1 MSVRFS
7 QLLIAVVLALI
18 AYALFRTVSAYQE
31 TTDIAELRARGEQ
44 IVGRET
50 QRLGDRVAALQ
61 SLAALTA
68 MEGYRAATF
77 QRNVRA
83 TESTDDAVI
92 AVDFFNADDE
102 HIAHVARGRPV
113 QLGVPVGGITHI
125 VSHPKIQAIELALFD
140 AELSRATS
148 VADLPPKA
156 GAPANSEGADGMFYV
171 ATRVVWHEHDA
182 GTIVE
187 FLDARR
193 LLVND
198 VIAVA
203 PGTFALYDG
212 RGRLLAK
219 SAGPQATLQSTRL
232 NFSIPF
238 GDRVL
243 ELALVAPVRGE
254 VQVWWFAL
262 GWVALV
268 LAILAPIEVVSLINR
283 RVQALNEE
291 LETRVADRT
300 KELEESLEE
309 SRRLAA
315 VVESVREGVMRV
327 GPDGIVRYVN
337 AALCA
342 ELQLSAADLVH
353 RAVASV
359 PALGL
364 SEAQFTDIRNEVS
377 ETGFVYQEMERTRAD
392 GVRYIAGVTFTRAG
406 LDSAG
411 GLIAVSRDVTSRR
424 KLVDELLEAN
434 DLIERQMRARADFI
448 GTASH
453 ELRTPVTTLRMLAA
467 LLLEK
472 LGPRDILAADDA
484 RLLGVLD
491 QETRRLA
498 HLVDD
503 LLKIARLDSPA
514 TTMAKAEVDLR
525 SIASSSMDDVVRLSR
540 DEAQIHLHQGSESVI
555 VRGDVEALRS
565 VATNVIGN
573 AVKFTPASG
582 RIDVTVEADK
592 GRARLVVADTGIG
605 ISKDDLPRIFER
617 FYRAPQAAAQASGA
631 GLGLA
636 IVARLVEL
644 MQGTIT
650 VASELGRGTTVTIE
664 YPQVMASKEAV
675 EVRGGLAE
683 SLSELT

>member
-31 TTDIAELRARGEQ
+31 TTDIADLRARGEQ

-50 QRLGDRVAALQ
+50 QRLGDRVAALE

-68 MEGYRAATF
+68 MEGYRASTF
-77 QRNVRA
+77 ERNARA
-83 TESTDDAVI
+83 TISADDAVI

-102 HIAHVARGRPV
+102 HIAHAAHGRPV
-113 QLGVPVGGITHI
+113 QLGAPLGGITHI
-125 VSHPKIQAIELALFD
+125 VSHPQIQAIELALFD

-148 VADLPPKA
+148 VADLPPKP
-156 GAPANSEGADGMFYV
+156 GAPANSAGADGIFYV

-198 VIAVA
+198 VVAVA

-219 SAGPQATLQSTRL
+219 SAGAQATPQSTRL

-315 VVESVREGVMRV
+315 VVESVREGVMRA
-327 GPDGIVRYVN
+327 GPDGIIRYVN

-342 ELQLSAADLVH
+342 ELQLTAADLVN
-353 RAVASV
+353 RAVASL

-364 SEAQFTDIRNEVS
+364 SAAQFSDIYNEVS

-411 GLIAVSRDVTSRR
+411 GLIAVSRDVTARR

-434 DLIERQMRARADFI
+434 DLIERQMRARVDFI

-472 LGPRDILAADDA
+472 LGPRDVLAADDA

-514 TTMAKAEVDLR
+514 TTMTKTEVDLR
-525 SIASSSMDDVVRLSR
+525 FIATSSVDDVVRLSR
-540 DEAQIHLHQGSESVI
+540 DAQIHLHQGSEPVI

-582 RIDVTVEADK
+582 SIDVTVEADK
-592 GRARLVVADTGIG
+592 GRARLVVADSGIG
-605 ISKDDLPRIFER
+605 ISKGDLPRIFER
-617 FYRAPQAAAQASGA
+617 FYRAPQAAARASGA

-664 YPQVMASKEAV
+664 YPQVTSSREAADV
-675 EVRGGLAE
+675 HEGLAE
-683 SLSELT
+683 SVSEPA